1 MNAKRTDPR
10 LHAYQ
15 RPMSGA
21 YVPAASTTPA
31 HLAAVFAAERER
43 LAAVFAAERERLAAA
58 AKPRRK
64 RRQATDPQQAP
75 LQLVA

>member
-43 LAAVFAAERERLAAA
+43 LAAA